1 MSDRFIGGV
10 RFVPPRPGE
19 VVRVKVDVKRQK
31 ARFDRR
37 DPGLDPNDAIPA
49 RLQELATLRAQGRI
63 TDAQY
68 EYFREGIRNGT
79 VAIDGRRYGPI
90 DSEGE

>member
-1 MSDRFIGGV
+1 M
-10 RFVPPRPGE
+10 
-19 VVRVKVDVKRQK
+19 RVKVDVKRQK
-31 ARFDRR
+31 AKFDRT
-37 DPGLDPNDAIPA
+37 DPRLDPNDAVPA
-49 RLQELATLRAQGRI
+49 RLQELATLRTQGRI

-68 EYFREGIRNGT
+68 EYFREGIRNGS